1 MFPNFYHD
9 KVKKTEP
16 ERNELNYDK
25 IVKTERIPRFSYARR
40 IIFQPRERKKKK
52 KGLRTTD
59 ITSKRED
66 RGRWKNIGR
75 SEFKALEA
83 AWVRR
88 LAAALC

>member
-1 MFPNFYHD
+1 MHVELFSSRE
-9 KVKKTEP
+9 K
-16 ERNELNYDK
+16 ER
-25 IVKTERIPRFSYARR
+25 
-40 IIFQPRERKKKK
+40 KK